1 MARVVLLWHLHQPEY
16 RDPVS
21 GQPILPW
28 VRLHATRAYN
38 DMAAALERKER
49 ARAVANWAPSLLLQL
64 EAYASGSAVDRDEE
78 IARKPVDSLTAA
90 ERAHLLRQD
99 FSVDWEVW
107 VKPVPR
113 YRELLAKRGAEVARV
128 DLLRAQ
134 EGFSTHELIDLQ
146 VHFMLA
152 WMGFAAR
159 REHRLVAELVRK
171 ERGFTEAEKTQLLD
185 VSRKIA
191 AGVVPRWRALAAR
204 GSVEIS
210 CSPMFHPILPL
221 LVDSDSARRAM
232 PDAALPPRF
241 HFPQDAR
248 EQIRR
253 GLSRTERD
261 FGVRPAGMWPSE
273 GAVSPEVLQILGSE
287 GVRWCATDQGNLERS
302 ELEKPAEKP
311 LHHKPW
317 MCGEVAVFFR
327 DRELSDRVGFRYAK
341 MEAHEAAKDL
351 RARIAAAEEDATLTI
366 ALDGENPWEHYPGSG
381 ERFLDVAG
389 GHQIDFHLGRRPDTT
404 EHIVIEFDRPQTI
417 SGLVYEV
424 EETTR
429 ERTQEVRVEA
439 SEDGGQSYRQILVQE
454 YNFSPGGATY
464 QREEQRFNL
473 RQARRRSQRSSFSP
487 RGLNRTI

>member
-1 MARVVLLWHLHQPEY
+1 
-16 RDPVS
+16 
-21 GQPILPW
+21 
-28 VRLHATRAYN
+28 
-38 DMAAALERKER
+38 MAAALERNER

-64 EAYASGSAVDRDEE
+64 EAYASGAAVDSDEQ

-90 ERAHLLRQD
+90 ERAHVLRQD
-99 FSVDWEVW
+99 FSVDWDVW

-113 YRELLAKRGAEVARV
+113 YRELLAKRGTEMARV
-128 DLLRAQ
+128 DVLRAQ

-171 ERGFTEAEKTQLLD
+171 ERGFTESEKTQLLD

-273 GAVSPEVLQILGSE
+273 GSVSPEVLQILGTE

-302 ELEKPAEKP
+302 ELDQPPDGKP
-311 LHHKPW
+311 LHQTPW
-317 MCGEVAVFFR
+317 MAGQVAVFFR
-327 DRELSDRVGFRYAK
+327 DRDLSDRIGFRYARIDPR
-341 MEAHEAAKDL
+341 EAADDL
-351 RARIAAAEEDATLTI
+351 LGRIASAGKEATVTL
-366 ALDGENPWEHYPGSG
+366 ALDGEKPWERSPGCG
-381 ERFLDVAG
+381 EQFLDALYG
-389 GHQIDFHLGRRPDTT
+389 GPSDNGRPERP
-404 EHIVIEFDRPQTI
+404 PQ
-417 SGLVYEV
+417 
-424 EETTR
+424 
-429 ERTQEVRVEA
+429 A
-439 SEDGGQSYRQILVQE
+439 
-454 YNFSPGGATY
+454 
-464 QREEQRFNL
+464 
-473 RQARRRSQRSSFSP
+473 
-487 RGLNRTI
+487 

>member
-38 DMAAALERKER
+38 DMAAALERNER
-49 ARAVANWAPSLLLQL
+49 ARAVANWAPSLLVQL
-64 EAYASGSAVDRDEE
+64 EAYASGSAVDSDEQ

-90 ERAHLLRQD
+90 ERAHVLRQD
-99 FSVDWEVW
+99 FSVDWDVW
-107 VKPVPR
+107 LKPVPR
-113 YRELLAKRGAEVARV
+113 YRELLAKRGTEMARV

-146 VHFMLA
+146 VHFILA

-159 REHRLVAELVRK
+159 REHKLVAELARK

-191 AGVVPRWRALAAR
+191 AGIVPRWRALARR

-241 HFPQDAR
+241 HFPEDAR

-253 GLSRTERD
+253 GLSRAERD
-261 FGVRPAGMWPSE
+261 FGARPTGMWPSE
-273 GAVSPEVLQILGSE
+273 GAVSPEVLQILASE

-302 ELEKPAEKP
+302 QLWRCSSA
-311 LHHKPW
+311 
-317 MCGEVAVFFR
+317 
-327 DRELSDRVGFRYAK
+327 
-341 MEAHEAAKDL
+341 
-351 RARIAAAEEDATLTI
+351 IA
-366 ALDGENPWEHYPGSG
+366 S
-381 ERFLDVAG
+381 
-389 GHQIDFHLGRRPDTT
+389 
-404 EHIVIEFDRPQTI
+404 
-417 SGLVYEV
+417 
-424 EETTR
+424 
-429 ERTQEVRVEA
+429 
-439 SEDGGQSYRQILVQE
+439 
-454 YNFSPGGATY
+454 
-464 QREEQRFNL
+464 
-473 RQARRRSQRSSFSP
+473 
-487 RGLNRTI
+487 